1 VPPRTAGVPPAR
13 RDFLLIVLI
22 LIVIDAAAAILLIY
36 VYYPR
41 RREEALARA
50 RGQLALLARDRQNE
64 IEGWVAERLAD
75 VELTA
80 SLLGANGIDARAP
93 ELLDHYLRAY
103 RYESAIILNDDG
115 TVVFRRGRDA
125 TDLATI
131 AEFVRQA
138 PPTSRSWIDFR
149 RTAKGEPKILSVC
162 RMTQSGRGTV
172 VFVSNPYDYV
182 YPLFNTVTVASRT
195 GETVLIGLYGDWGV
209 ALSPYRF
216 GSAPPMT
223 VRAKIPAGL
232 AAEQLARGEQSI
244 RMVDRRGIPIIGVV
258 KAIPRTLW
266 VVFAKIDEVEAV
278 EGAVDESVRLGEMFA
293 FGSLMVAT
301 TAFVILRSRRVF
313 RMRQAEE
320 AVRHLSA
327 RVLRVQDETQ
337 RRIARELHETVAQS
351 LAGLR
356 MNLAMMQR
364 TEMVAESLEIV
375 DSSMNEVRT
384 MSYLLHPPMIDQAG
398 LITALR
404 WYLEGFQ
411 QRSGIATTLI
421 APDDLG
427 RLARSLETTVFRIVQ
442 ESLTNVQRH
451 SGSAIARVAVQRDG
465 DRLSIEIADEGRG
478 LPPALRDNQSAL
490 LASGV
495 GIAGIN
501 ERVHEL
507 RGEMNIR
514 SSESGTTLT
523 VTLPIDRHHSDKTLI
538 TTVR

>member
-1 VPPRTAGVPPAR
+1 MPQRTVVARRDGVPPAR
-13 RDFLLIVLI
+13 RDLLLVALI
-22 LIVIDAAAAILLIY
+22 LIVIDAVAALLLIY
-36 VYYPR
+36 VYYPP

-64 IEGWVAERLAD
+64 IEGWVTERLAD
-75 VELTA
+75 AELTA
-80 SLLGANGIDARAP
+80 SLLSANGVDTRAP
-93 ELLDHYLRAY
+93 DLLDHYVRSY
-103 RYESAIILNDDG
+103 RYESAAILAEDG
-115 TVVFRRGRDA
+115 TLLLRRGSDK

-131 AEFVRQA
+131 AAFARQA
-138 PPTSRSWIDFR
+138 PAKRASIDFR
-149 RTAKGEPKILSVC
+149 RSVTGEPKILTSC
-162 RMTQSGRGTV
+162 RLTGSRPAAV
-172 VFVSNPYDYV
+172 VFVFDPYDYI

-195 GETVLIGLYGDWGV
+195 GETVLIGLYGEWGV

-223 VRAKIPAGL
+223 VRARIPPGL
-232 AAEQLARGEQSI
+232 AAQQLARGEQSI
-244 RMVDRRGIPIIGVV
+244 RMVDRRGMPIIGVV
-258 KAIPRTLW
+258 KVIPRTPW
-266 VVFAKIDEVEAV
+266 VVFAKIDEAEAV
-278 EGAVDESVRLGEMFA
+278 EGAVEESMRLGQMFA
-293 FGSLMVAT
+293 FGSLMLAM
-301 TAFVILRSRRVF
+301 TAFAILRSRRVHQ
-313 RMRQAEE
+313 MRAAEE
-320 AVRHLSA
+320 AVHHLSA

-356 MNLAMMQR
+356 MNLGMMPR
-364 TEMVAESLEIV
+364 TEIVADSIEIV
-375 DSSMNEVRT
+375 DSAMNEVRT

-411 QRSGIATTLI
+411 QRSGIITTLN

-427 RLARSLETTVFRIVQ
+427 RLSRSLETSVFRIVQ

-451 SGSAIARVAVQRDG
+451 SGSATARVAVQRDG
-465 DRLSIEIADEGRG
+465 DRLSIEIADEGHG
-478 LPPALRDNQSAL
+478 LPPALRDDPNAL
-490 LASGV
+490 LAAGV

-514 SSESGTTLT
+514 SSEAGTTLT
-523 VTLPIDRHHSDKTLI
+523 VTLPIAAQA
-538 TTVR
+538 

>member
-1 VPPRTAGVPPAR
+1 MPQRTVVARRGGVPPAR
-13 RDFLLIVLI
+13 RDFLLVTLI
-22 LIVIDAAAAILLIY
+22 LIVIDAVAAVLLIY
-36 VYYPR
+36 VYYPP

-50 RGQLALLARDRQNE
+50 RGQLALLARDRQNA

-75 VELTA
+75 AELTA
-80 SLLGANGIDARAP
+80 SLLSANGIDARAP
-93 ELLDHYLRAY
+93 DLLDHYLRAY
-103 RYESAIILNDDG
+103 RYESAAIVADNG
-115 TVVFRRGRDA
+115 TLLLRRGSDK
-125 TDLATI
+125 TDFPTI
-131 AEFVRQA
+131 AAFVRQA
-138 PPTSRSWIDFR
+138 PATRGASIDFR
-149 RTAKGEPKILSVC
+149 RSVIGEPKILTAC
-162 RMTQSGRGTV
+162 RLTGSRPAAV
-172 VFVSNPYDYV
+172 LFVFDPYDYI

-195 GETVLIGLYGDWGV
+195 GETVLIGLYGEWGV

-223 VRAKIPAGL
+223 VRARIPPGL

-244 RMVDRRGIPIIGVV
+244 RMVDRRGMAVIGVV
-258 KAIPRTLW
+258 KAIPRTPW
-266 VVFAKIDEVEAV
+266 VVFAKIDEAEAL
-278 EGAVDESVRLGEMFA
+278 EGAVKESMRLGLMFA
-293 FGSLMVAT
+293 FGSLMLAM
-301 TAFVILRSRRVF
+301 TAFAILRSRRVYQ
-313 RMRQAEE
+313 MRAAEE
-320 AVRHLSA
+320 TVHHLSA

-356 MNLAMMQR
+356 MNLGMMQR
-364 TEMVAESLEIV
+364 TEIVADSIEIV
-375 DSSMNEVRT
+375 DNAMNEVRT

-411 QRSGIATTLI
+411 QRSGIATTLN

-427 RLARSLETTVFRIVQ
+427 RLSRSLETSVFRIVQ

-451 SGSAIARVAVQRDG
+451 SGSAAARVAVQRDG
-465 DRLSIEIADEGRG
+465 DRLSIEIADEGHG
-478 LPPALRDNQSAL
+478 LPPALRDDPSAL

-514 SSESGTTLT
+514 SSDAGTTLT
-523 VTLPIDRHHSDKTLI
+523 VTLPIAAQA
-538 TTVR
+538 